1 MRKPSP
7 QIVILLLVYLTG
19 SLGSCSTG
27 VGKPK
32 IRCKEAE
39 RRALLKIKEDLQEH
53 AEDGVL
59 SSWGREEEKRECCEW
74 IGIRCGNKSGQ
85 VVTLD
90 LSPSTF
96 ARYDLWSLEGNIS
109 SSLVDLQYL
118 KYLDLSGIFL
128 YGNSI
133 PSFIGTLSKLR
144 YLNLS
149 RTFLRGEIPP
159 QLGNLS
165 SLRFLDL
172 SRNNYQKINIKNFK
186 WVQHLSSLRLLD
198 LSHTN
203 MSLAKDWVHVVN
215 NLPHLIKLN
224 LSGCDLP
231 DIVPQ
236 SSHSLVNSSKVLAIL
251 DLSLK
256 PLSASVF
263 QWLYNYSHTLVHLDL
278 YGCKLECPLPIYL
291 KNMAALTYLDLSHNE
306 IKGSIPQ
313 YIRNMTA
320 IAYLAL
326 GSNHLEGSI
335 PEAFGLNKSSLE
347 YLDLSYNKLEGKIP
361 KSFWKICTLRNLLAS
376 NNSFSGGFQL
386 VESASK
392 CGNFSLEYVDL
403 GNNRIM
409 G

>member
-27 VGKPK
+27 IGKPK
-32 IRCKEAE
+32 IRCKETE

-53 AEDGVL
+53 EDGVL
-59 SSWGREEEKRECCEW
+59 SSLGREEEKRECSEW
-74 IGIRCGNKSGQ
+74 IGIRCGNKSGH

-149 RTFLRGEIPP
+149 HTFLSREIPP

-165 SLRFLDL
+165 SL
-172 SRNNYQKINIKNFK
+172 SQ
-186 WVQHLSSLRLLD
+186 
-198 LSHTN
+198 TN
-203 MSLAKDWVHVVN
+203 MSLAKDWVHVVTN
-215 NLPHLIKLN
+215 IPHLIKLN

-251 DLSLK
+251 DLSLN
-256 PLSASVF
+256 PLSALVF
-263 QWLYNYSHTLVHLDL
+263 RWLYNYSHTLVHLDL
-278 YGCKLECPLPIYL
+278 YGCKLESPLPIYL

-326 GSNHLEGSI
+326 GNNHLEGSI

-347 YLDLSYNKLEGKIP
+347 YLDLSYNKLEGEIP
-361 KSFWKICTLRNLLAS
+361 KSFWKICTLRNLLV
-376 NNSFSGGFQL
+376 NNNNFSGGF
-386 VESASK
+386 
-392 CGNFSLEYVDL
+392 
-403 GNNRIM
+403 
-409 G
+409 